1 MLYWLYRVFGS
12 AVFFLFYPFLL
23 LIIRF
28 QSHGG
33 PWLRQRMGCTLPL
46 DPPEKGCSAR
56 VWIHAASV
64 GEVGAASVLIREL
77 AAANEGVDFVVSTMT
92 VDGQR
97 VARKQLPEHVRCLLA
112 PLDVPWVARRVINA
126 IGPDIYACLE
136 TELWPAL
143 LGELHEA
150 GVPSVLLNGRM
161 TERSYRWY
169 VLGRSL
175 FGRLL
180 AGFSAIAVIREEDGK
195 RLSGLGV
202 DRSRI
207 LVTGNMKYDFPPED
221 AAAVRR
227 TYRNRLRVDGEA
239 VFICGSTRSGEEKIL
254 VDVFRELVLRQD
266 RKPVWVIA
274 PRHLK
279 RVPEVLALLSEC
291 GLRYDLYTELDPR
304 GRNHDIVVVNCLGE
318 LSRLYS
324 AGDYNFV
331 GGSLVNR
338 GGHNI
343 MEAARWGRPV
353 YYGPGMKDFSDA
365 ADLLEQYGAGFRVVD
380 GADLAAKIMEHMTD
394 RAGYEQA
401 CRNALQA
408 VSTQHGAA
416 RKQAGI
422 ILRLLEQK

>member
-1 MLYWLYRVFGS
+1 LLYWLYRVIGS
-12 AVFFLFYPFLL
+12 AVFFLFYPFFL

-33 PWLRQRMGCTLPL
+33 PRLRQRMGWIPPFG
-46 DPPEKGCSAR
+46 PPEKGSAR

-77 AAANEGVDFVVSTMT
+77 AAAGAAVDCVVSAMT

-97 VARKQLPEHVRCLLA
+97 IAGKQLPENVRCILA
-112 PLDVPWVARRVINA
+112 PLDVPWVVRRMINA
-126 IGPDIYACLE
+126 IRPDIYACLE

-143 LGELHEA
+143 LGELRKA
-150 GVPSVLLNGRM
+150 GVRSVLLNGRM
-161 TERSYRWY
+161 TEHSYRRY
-169 VLGRSL
+169 VLGRGL

-180 AGFSAIAVIREEDGK
+180 IGFSEIAVIRGEDRE
-195 RLSGLGV
+195 RLSRLGV

-207 LVTGNMKYDFPPED
+207 QVSGNMKYDFPPED
-221 AAAVRR
+221 TAAVRR
-227 TYRNRLRVDGEA
+227 QYRSRLGVDGED

-254 VDVFRELVLRQD
+254 VGVYRELILRGNT
-266 RKPVWVIA
+266 KPVWVIA

-279 RVPEVLALLSEC
+279 RVPEVLALLAEC
-291 GLRYDLYTELDPR
+291 GLRCDLYTELDGR
-304 GRNHDIVVVNCLGE
+304 GRKYDIVVVDCLGE

-353 YYGPGMKDFSDA
+353 YYGPGMKDFNDA
-365 ADLLEQYGAGFRVVD
+365 AELLEQYGAGFRVAD
-380 GADLAAKIMEHMTD
+380 GADLAARIVEHAAD
-394 RAGYEQA
+394 RAGYEQT
-401 CRNALQA
+401 CRNAARA
-408 VSTQHGAA
+408 VATQRGAA
-416 RKQAGI
+416 RKQASI
-422 ILRLLEQK
+422 ILRLLEHQ